1 MKRFLLIFL
10 MGLFSYSVFA
20 QTEVK
25 LDTIYMLGQRKKI
38 VKIKGIMYSNVVYSE
53 PGSDKT
59 ESMAKKQIQR
69 VVFHN
74 GRKEIFNDRLFA
86 EVEETDYKNV
96 VLTEKKSDVQGLYEV
111 GKVHGRSSERNRTAR
126 SAKRTATIRMKRRA
140 ANRKAHMILV
150 TKKELKGGFGEI
162 PSYYMEG
169 IAYSYYKPEEEEDDK
184 N

>member
-1 MKRFLLIFL
+1 MKKFLLIFL
-10 MGLFSYSVFA
+10 MGLFSCSVFA

-53 PGSDKT
+53 PESDET

-69 VVFHN
+69 VIFHN
-74 GRKEIFNDRLFA
+74 GRKEIFNERLFA

-111 GKVHGRSSERNRTAR
+111 GKVHGRSS
-126 SAKRTATIRMKRRA
+126 
-140 ANRKAHMILV
+140 
-150 TKKELKGGFGEI
+150 
-162 PSYYMEG
+162 
-169 IAYSYYKPEEEEDDK
+169 D
-184 N
+184 